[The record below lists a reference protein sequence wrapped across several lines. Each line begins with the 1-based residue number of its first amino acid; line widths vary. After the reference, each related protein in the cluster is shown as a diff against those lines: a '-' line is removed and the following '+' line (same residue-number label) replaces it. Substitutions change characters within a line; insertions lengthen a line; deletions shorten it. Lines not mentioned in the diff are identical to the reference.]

1 MGVLDMYSGE
11 TNIGDIVKTT
21 AKIRKPSS
29 EDIYL
34 KLSVYWELGHIGF

>member
-29 EDIYL
+29 EDL
-34 KLSVYWELGHIGF
+34 FWKLSVYWELGHIGF